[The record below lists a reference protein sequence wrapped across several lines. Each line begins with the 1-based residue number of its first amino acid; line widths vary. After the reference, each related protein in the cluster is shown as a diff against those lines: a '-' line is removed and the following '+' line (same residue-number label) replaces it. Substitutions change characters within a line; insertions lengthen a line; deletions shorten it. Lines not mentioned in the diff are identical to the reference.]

1 MIELKVKE
9 NAGYEFIAQASVP
22 FGLSPDEYLIV
33 LGEKIVD
40 GKAQYVTWISID
52 GENFNWGHYIT
63 DKRAALNDFVERVE
77 NEARMPSIDYR
88 WLEKEVK
95 YRVTEFADNDYVV
108 FSADELLKDS
118 VFMHMATNAIG
129 EVYEDNWRLGDM
141 INEVLRE
148 VYNDIFEAIFEIFE
162 DCEEYEE

>member
-52 GENFNWGHYIT
+52 GENFNHGHYIT
-63 DKRAALNDFVERVE
+63 DKRAALHDFVERVE
-77 NEARMPSIDYR
+77 NNSRMPSLYDR
-88 WLEKEVK
+88 WMKEEVEFRVK
-95 YRVTEFADNDYVV
+95 QWVEGNDVPV
-108 FSADELLKDS
+108 KPDELLEDS
-118 VFMHMATNAIG
+118 IFMHSADNAVRT
-129 EVYEDNWRLGDM
+129 VYEDNWRLGDM
-141 INEVLRE
+141 IDEALRDA
-148 VYNDIFEAIFEIFE
+148 YNDIFEEVVEGDE
-162 DCEEYEE
+162 DDF

>member
-9 NAGYEFIAQASVP
+9 NAGYKFIAQASVP

-33 LGEKIVD
+33 LGEQLVGDKL
-40 GKAQYVTWISID
+40 QYVTWISLD
-52 GENFNWGHYIT
+52 GENFNHGHYIT

-95 YRVTEFADNDYVV
+95 HRVTEFADYDYVA

-118 VFMHMATNAIG
+118 DFMYMATNSIG
-129 EVYEDNWRLGDM
+129 DVYEDNWRLGDM
-141 INEVLRE
+141 IDEALRDA
-148 VYNDIFEAIFEIFE
+148 YNDIFGEAK
-162 DCEEYEE
+162 DGEEYDF

>member
-9 NAGYEFIAQASVP
+9 NAGYKFIAQASVP

-33 LGEKIVD
+33 LGEQLVGDKL
-40 GKAQYVTWISID
+40 QYVTWISLD
-52 GENFNWGHYIT
+52 GENFNHGHCIT

-95 YRVTEFADNDYVV
+95 HRVTEFVECEETEYK
-108 FSADELLKDS
+108 ADELLKDS
-118 VFMHMATNAIG
+118 DFMYLASNAVRS
-129 EVYEDNWRLGDM
+129 VYEDNWRLGDM
-141 INEVLRE
+141 IYDALRE
-148 VYNDIFEAIFEIFE
+148 AYNDIFEEAE
-162 DCEEYEE
+162 DGEEYDF